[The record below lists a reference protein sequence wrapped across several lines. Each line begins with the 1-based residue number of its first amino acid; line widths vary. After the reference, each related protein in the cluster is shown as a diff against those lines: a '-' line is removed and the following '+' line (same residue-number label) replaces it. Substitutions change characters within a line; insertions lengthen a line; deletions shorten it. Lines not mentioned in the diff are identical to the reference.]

1 MKKHFD
7 LRKTAAAFMMT
18 VMLFNMTGCSDYLK
32 NIAIKK
38 VTTYVTES
46 INGFFEN
53 PEDTLTNKSQAEI
66 VFPELIEQQT
76 ELAHN
81 AIGNSAYEITNIK
94 MNDKRNKAVVTLT
107 FEKCPSFSVEDP
119 IGTVDELEDLL
130 EYDDVEMDFNVIRTK
145 DHEWVF
151 EDLNELVK
159 VFYEPFTAPCVLD
172 EDGNPYNINQ
182 AYMSMIYV
190 DDFWFDPLMNNPISG
205 SSIRNTDYLKCVVY
219 FNRPM
224 TMECTADLVCNGNV
238 VATTEVVMNG
248 NVTADCHFTS
258 ESGNFAPGSY
268 TVILYYNGQEM
279 VVSTA
284 VTVS

>member
-1 MKKHFD
+1 MKTYLN
-7 LRKTAAAFMMT
+7 LRKTAAVMLIT
-18 VMLFNMTGCSDYLK
+18 VMLFNLTGCSEYLK

-38 VTTYVTES
+38 VTSYVTES

-53 PEDTLTNKSQAEI
+53 PEDTLTNNSQTEI

-76 ELAHN
+76 ELAHK
-81 AIGNSAYEITNIK
+81 AIGNSAYEISKIK
-94 MNDKRNKAVVTLT
+94 MNDKRDKAVVTLT
-107 FEKCPSFSVEDP
+107 FEKCPSFTVEDP

-130 EYDDVEMDFNVIRTK
+130 EYDNVDVDVNVIRTK
-145 DHEWVF
+145 DHKWVF
-151 EDLNELVK
+151 EDLNELVTL
-159 VFYEPFTAPCVLD
+159 FYEPFTTPCVLD

-182 AYMSMIYV
+182 AYVSMVYV

-205 SSIRNTDYLKCVVY
+205 SSIRNTNYIKCVFY

-224 TMECTADLVCNGNV
+224 TLSCTADLVCNGSV
-238 VATTEVVMNG
+238 VASTEVEMTG
-248 NVTADCHFTS
+248 DVTADCHFTT

-268 TVILYYNGQEM
+268 TVVLYYNGQEM
-279 VVSTA
+279 VTSAA